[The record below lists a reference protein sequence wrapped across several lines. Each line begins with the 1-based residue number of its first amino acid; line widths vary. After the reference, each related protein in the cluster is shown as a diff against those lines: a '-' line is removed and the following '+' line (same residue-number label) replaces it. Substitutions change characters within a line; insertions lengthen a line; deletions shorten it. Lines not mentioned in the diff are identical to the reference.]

1 MPNACM
7 RSLFIAIRLKFDIT
21 NMGGKVNKGIHM
33 WCVSDQVG
41 GLLGEKMWTIV
52 DIFSGPIRN
61 NFE

>member
-21 NMGGKVNKGIHM
+21 NMGGKVNKGINM

-41 GLLGEKMWTIV
+41 GLLGEKNV
-52 DIFSGPIRN
+52 DHSRHIQWAYKK
-61 NFE
+61 

>member
-1 MPNACM
+1 
-7 RSLFIAIRLKFDIT
+7 
-21 NMGGKVNKGIHM
+21 MGGKVNKGINM

-41 GLLGEKMWTIV
+41 GLLGEQMWTIV